1 MGVRI
6 IEKNGSAYAYPLLI
20 KHLLSSA
27 LRYGPGQEI
36 IYGDAH
42 RYTYREFTR
51 RVAKLAHALGDIGVC
66 PGDTVAVLDW
76 DSHRYLECYFGV
88 PMIGAVLHTINFR
101 LSPEQIAY
109 TINHAE
115 DDVIILHRD
124 FIPLFKQ
131 IRPHLE
137 ADQKVILISDG
148 QDVDGWDGGQVCEYE
163 KLLAGKDSEYIF
175 PDFDENAVAT
185 LFYTT
190 GTTGRPKGVTFSHRQ
205 VVLHTY
211 GFMSGLCA
219 FRGYAPIDSGDVY
232 MPITP
237 MFHVHA
243 WGMPYLFTMLG
254 AKQVYLGRYEPA
266 KILSM
271 IEREGVTFSH
281 CVPTIM
287 QMILSDPAAAATDL
301 SNWKVLIGGS
311 ALSKGLCREAASR
324 GINIFSAY
332 GMSETCPLV
341 TIATPKLHM
350 QNWSEEQ
357 MLEIRTRTGLP
368 APLVDVEIID
378 SDGIPLPHDGK
389 QKGEIVVRSPWLA
402 QAYYKEPDKSDELW
416 RDGWLHTGDVA
427 TIDEE
432 GYLQITDRIKD
443 VIKTGGEWISSLELE
458 DLISRHEAVGDVAVI
473 GVPHDKWGERPLAL
487 VVIKP
492 GMDESVSETDII
504 SFIETFVAE
513 GVLPKYAIP
522 DRVLLVE
529 TIAKTSVGKLDKK
542 LLRKQHGN
550 TQS

>member
-1 MGVRI
+1 MSVRI

-20 KHLLSSA
+20 KHLLSSS
-27 LRYGPGQEI
+27 LRYGPGLEI

-42 RYTYREFTR
+42 RYSYKEFAG
-51 RVAKLAHALGDIGVC
+51 RVAKLAHALGDTGVRA
-66 PGDTVAVLDW
+66 GDTVAVLDW
-76 DSHRYLECYFGV
+76 DSHRYLECYFGI

-137 ADQKVILISDG
+137 KDQKIVLISDG
-148 QDVDGWDGGQVCEYE
+148 QDINDWDGERVCEYE
-163 KLLAGKDSEYIF
+163 KLMAGKDDGYIF

-190 GTTGRPKGVTFSHRQ
+190 GTTGRPKGVSFSHRQ
-205 VVLHTY
+205 IVLHTY

-219 FRGYAPIDSGDVY
+219 LRGYAPIDSGDVY

-266 KILSM
+266 RILST

-287 QMILSDPAAAATDL
+287 QMILADPAAKSTDL

-311 ALSKGLCREAASR
+311 ALSKGLCRDAASM
-324 GINIFSAY
+324 GINIFAAY

-341 TIATPKLHM
+341 TIATPKPHM
-350 QNWSEEQ
+350 HDWSEEQ
-357 MLEIRTRTGLP
+357 LLDIRTRTGLP
-368 APLVDVEIID
+368 VPLVDVEIVN
-378 SDGIPLPHDGK
+378 SDGVPLPHDGRS
-389 QKGEIVVRSPWLA
+389 KGEIVVRSPWLA
-402 QAYYKEPDKSDELW
+402 QAYFKEPEKSDELW

-427 TIDEE
+427 SIDEE

-443 VIKTGGEWISSLELE
+443 VIKSGGEWISSLELE
-458 DLISRHEAVGDVAVI
+458 DLISRHEGVGEVAVI
-473 GVPHDKWGERPLAL
+473 GIPNDKWGERPLAL
-487 VVIKP
+487 VVVKP
-492 GMDESVSETDII
+492 EMKCSVSEADII
-504 SFIETFVAE
+504 GFIETFVDE
-513 GVLPKYAIP
+513 GVLPKFAIP
-522 DRVLLVE
+522 DRILLVE

-550 TQS
+550 N